1 MKEKT
6 RCPWCLKSNEQI
18 YIDYHDKEW
27 GVPQHNDEKLFEA
40 IVLDAFQAGLSWLT
54 ILKRRE
60 NFRKSFDNFDANKI
74 ARYTEKKIQK
84 LMKDEGIIRNQLKI
98 RSAVTNAKAFLD
110 IQDEFGSFD
119 TYIWQFTDGE
129 TIINTHREMKTIQP
143 KTKESDAMSKALQ
156 ARGFRFVGSTICYAF
171 MQAVGMV
178 NDHVTDCFRYNEVAK
193 KGKIKN

>member
-6 RCPWCLKSNEQI
+6 RCGWCQKGNLQL

-27 GVPQHNDEKLFEA
+27 GVPQHDDTKLFEA
-40 IVLDAFQAGLSWLT
+40 IILDAFQAGLSWLT

-60 NFRKSFDNFDANKI
+60 TFRKAFDNFDAHKI
-74 ARYTEKKIQK
+74 ARYNEKRIQK
-84 LMKDEGIIRNQLKI
+84 LLKDEGIIRNQLKV
-98 RSAVTNAKAFLD
+98 RAAVTNAQAFLAV
-110 IQDEFGSFD
+110 QEEFGTFD
-119 TYIWQFTDGE
+119 EYIWQFTDGK
-129 TIINTHREMKTIQP
+129 TLVNTHRDMKTILP

-178 NDHVTDCFRYNEVAK
+178 NDHMTDCFRYNEVS
-193 KGKIKN
+193 KIR